1 MRFSHEGYDTNC
13 LLGYDAVSHD
23 TNLERG
29 GRQIPAWCDLPDD
42 RNYEAS
48 LCQLAFCFVTRYI
61 LWWGINFFSVLL
73 HPNLGAGR
81 LIVEVPRSHSSRH
94 THTHTHTHTQ
104 SKTSLNEWSV
114 SRGGRCLQ
122 NTQQRQKTNSQTL
135 SGVRTRNPSKWAAA
149 DPRLRQPATGISKGQ
164 R

>member
-1 MRFSHEGYDTNC
+1 MEGLSQTEYDVRRNRDMRFSHEGYDTNC

-61 LWWGINFFSVLL
+61 LW
-73 HPNLGAGR
+73 
-81 LIVEVPRSHSSRH
+81 
-94 THTHTHTHTQ
+94 
-104 SKTSLNEWSV
+104 
-114 SRGGRCLQ
+114 
-122 NTQQRQKTNSQTL
+122 
-135 SGVRTRNPSKWAAA
+135 
-149 DPRLRQPATGISKGQ
+149 
-164 R
+164 